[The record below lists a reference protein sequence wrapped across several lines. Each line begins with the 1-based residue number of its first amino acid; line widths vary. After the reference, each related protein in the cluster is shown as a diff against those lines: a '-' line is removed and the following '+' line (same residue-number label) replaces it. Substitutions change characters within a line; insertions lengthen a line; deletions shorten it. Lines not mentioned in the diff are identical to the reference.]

1 MQMDLVLIGVLAVMV
16 LLLINQNRKRKK
28 DANALVEA
36 LVVGAKVIL
45 HSGIKGTVTLIED
58 SELEIESTPGA
69 KLRVV
74 KQAVRIIEK
83 EIEPEIE
90 EEDSDPKVEGN

>member
-1 MQMDLVLIGVLAVMV
+1 MDLVLIGVLAVMV

-28 DANALVEA
+28 DANALVDA

-45 HSGIKGTVTLIED
+45 HSGIKGTVTQIED

-69 KLRVV
+69 KLRVI
-74 KQAVRIIEK
+74 KQAVRMIEK
-83 EIEPEIE
+83 GIEPEI

>member
-1 MQMDLVLIGVLAVMV
+1 MDLVLIGVLAVMV

-28 DANALVEA
+28 DANALVDA

-45 HSGIKGTVTLIED
+45 HSGIKGTVTQIED

-69 KLRVV
+69 KLRVI
-74 KQAVRIIEK
+74 KQAVRMIEK

-90 EEDSDPKVEGN
+90 EDSDPKVEGN

>member
-1 MQMDLVLIGVLAVMV
+1 MDLVLIGVLAVMV

-28 DANALVEA
+28 DANALVDA

-69 KLRVV
+69 KLRVI
-74 KQAVRIIEK
+74 KQAVRTIEK

-90 EEDSDPKVEGN
+90 EDSDPKVEGN

>member
-1 MQMDLVLIGVLAVMV
+1 MDLVLIGVLAVMV

-28 DANALVEA
+28 DANALVDA
-36 LVVGAKVIL
+36 LVVGAKVVL

-69 KLRVV
+69 KLRVI
-74 KQAVRIIEK
+74 KQAVRNIER

-90 EEDSDPKVEGN
+90 EESDPKVEGN

>member
-1 MQMDLVLIGVLAVMV
+1 MDLVLIGVLAVMV
-16 LLLINQNRKRKK
+16 LLLINQNRKHKK
-28 DANALVEA
+28 DANALVDA

-45 HSGIKGTVTLIED
+45 HSGIKGTVTQIED

-69 KLRVV
+69 KLRVI
-74 KQAVRIIEK
+74 KQAVRMIEK

-90 EEDSDPKVEGN
+90 EDSDPKVEGI

>member
-1 MQMDLVLIGVLAVMV
+1 MDLVLIGVLAVMV

-45 HSGIKGTVTLIED
+45 HSGIKGTVTQIED

-69 KLRVV
+69 KLRVI
-74 KQAVRIIEK
+74 KQAVRMIEK
-83 EIEPEIE
+83 EIEPEIQ
-90 EEDSDPKVEGN
+90 EDSDPKVEGN

>member
-1 MQMDLVLIGVLAVMV
+1 MDLVLIGVLAVMV